1 MTDAEFKRSIP
12 SLTNEVLLAELRYYG
27 CDPYYRDLWDKVCA
41 EIAGRLGVDWE
52 DLE

>member
-12 SLTNEVLLAELRYYG
+12 SLTNEELLADLLYYG

-41 EIAGRLGVDWE
+41 EIAVRLGVDWRGAK
-52 DLE
+52 